1 MPEGALTSFIVY
13 VTHIATLWARHGY
26 WRPKI
31 GHAQNI

>member
-13 VTHIATLWARHGY
+13 DAHRYFAGPAKLLRYKV
-26 WRPKI
+26 